1 MCVYMRVT
9 YALTIVST
17 CIICIGE
24 DPYELLWGEQR
35 RIKPPAA
42 PEEQS
47 APENRR
53 DYGMENNLVREGK
66 SVSITTSRSDIQ
78 SYAWVCGQAVASA
91 K

>member
-53 DYGMENNLVREGK
+53 DYGMDREGVGTK
-66 SVSITTSRSDIQ
+66 GHIHTYIHTYKI
-78 SYAWVCGQAVASA
+78 YI
-91 K
+91 